1 MAQKNTREGL
11 QNVKKVPLFCPHFQ
25 NAFFVLLLLLAR
37 VTKGDDDPKERRKRK
52 RRRRRRAFL
61 CRRRP
66 HRESAKRFDISSL
79 FLCVRSRLEFLFQN
93 TTIFSIERRPIKA
106 RAAKTTTKADAKTT
120 LRDERTNERN
130 EEQQQQQKC
139 PRKRNSSGPG

>member
-1 MAQKNTREGL
+1 TTQKREEKEKDEDEDARFCVVDDRIARAQSVST
-11 QNVKKVPLFCPHFQ
+11 
-25 NAFFVLLLLLAR
+25 
-37 VTKGDDDPKERRKRK
+37 
-52 RRRRRRAFL
+52 
-61 CRRRP
+61 
-66 HRESAKRFDISSL
+66 SSL

>member
-1 MAQKNTREGL
+1 MMAQKIRDGL
-11 QNVKKVPLFCPHFQ
+11 QNVKGPSLS
-25 NAFFVLLLLLAR
+25 FVLISTTHSL
-37 VTKGDDDPKERRKRK
+37 
-52 RRRRRRAFL
+52 FFFSFS
-61 CRRRP
+61 
-66 HRESAKRFDISSL
+66 RESQRETTTQKREEKEKDEDEDARFCVVDDRIARAQSVSTSSL

-93 TTIFSIERRPIKA
+93 TPSYTIERRPIKA

-130 EEQQQQQKC
+130 EEQQQHQKC

>member
-1 MAQKNTREGL
+1 MMAQKDFETDS
-11 QNVKKVPLFCPHFQ
+11 KTFWS
-25 NAFFVLLLLLAR
+25 LLLSSFPKRISSLVSRAQNPL
-37 VTKGDDDPKERRKRK
+37 GDDDPERRKRK
-52 RRRRRRAFL
+52 RRRRRAFL
-61 CRRRP
+61 YRRRP
-66 HRESAKRFDISSL
+66 HRESAQRFDVVSL

>member
-1 MAQKNTREGL
+1 MAQKNTRRTP
-11 QNVKKVPLFCPHFQ
+11 KVPS
-25 NAFFVLLLLLAR
+25 FVLISKTHS
-37 VTKGDDDPKERRKRK
+37 V
-52 RRRRRRAFL
+52 FFFSFS
-61 CRRRP
+61 
-66 HRESAKRFDISSL
+66 RESQRETTTQKREEKEKDEDEDARFCVVDDRIARAQSVSTSSL

>member
-1 MAQKNTREGL
+1 MMAQKIRDGL
-11 QNVKKVPLFCPHFQ
+11 QNVKGPFFCPHFQ
-25 NAFFVLLLLLAR
+25 NAFFVLLLLLVR
-37 VTKGDDDPKERRKRK
+37 VTKGDDDPKERRKR

-61 CRRRP
+61 YRRRP
-66 HRESAKRFDISSL
+66 HRESAKRFDVVSL

-130 EEQQQQQKC
+130 EEQQQQQQQKC

>member
-1 MAQKNTREGL
+1 MMMAQKIRDGL
-11 QNVKKVPLFCPHFQ
+11 QNVKGSSLFCPHFH
-25 NAFFVLLLLLAR
+25 NAFFVLLLLLVR
-37 VTKGDDDPKERRKRK
+37 VTKGDDDPKERRKR

-61 CRRRP
+61 YRRRP
-66 HRESAKRFDISSL
+66 HRESAKRFDVVSL